1 MFLIEILS
9 TAFNTCTHQFLSEN
23 TYQHRVQVLLAPGD
37 FTVLE
42 SLQGH
47 GFLDLLG
54 EGHHTLYGSVHQST
68 LQVQAGFGP
77 RVCYWKQCDRSFELA
92 LDFMCEIPKIMIL
105 FVKNIYCVLNE

>member
-1 MFLIEILS
+1 MFLIEKETS
-9 TAFNTCTHQFLSEN
+9 DFNTCTHQFLSEN

-47 GFLDLLG
+47 GFLNLLG

-68 LQVQAGFGP
+68 LQVQAGFGR
-77 RVCYWKQCDRSFELA
+77 RVCYWKQCDRSFELV
-92 LDFMCEIPKIMIL
+92 LDFMCEIP
-105 FVKNIYCVLNE
+105 